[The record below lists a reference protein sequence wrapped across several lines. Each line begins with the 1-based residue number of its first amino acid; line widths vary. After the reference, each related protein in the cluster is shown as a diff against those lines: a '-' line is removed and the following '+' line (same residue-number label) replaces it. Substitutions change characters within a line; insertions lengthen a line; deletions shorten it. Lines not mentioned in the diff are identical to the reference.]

1 MYEWYSTYSLLLIL
15 LLLPLHTINRYPH
28 HLFVY
33 HYNIPIFF
41 YAYTIYIGILFVVVW
56 VCISWSALHFQMR
69 RKGPDSSQL
78 IVFST
83 TLPTY
88 DDVLQQGGDKGG
100 GETAPLATM
109 IEEEFEL

>member
-1 MYEWYSTYSLLLIL
+1 MYIQY
-15 LLLPLHTINRYPH
+15 
-28 HLFVY
+28 
-33 HYNIPIFF
+33 
-41 YAYTIYIGILFVVVW
+41 IYIGILFVVVW

-69 RKGPDSSQL
+69 RKGPESSQL